1 MRAFAAKSEWNVT
14 SPVMEFHQRDKAGN
28 SKILETMTRY
38 FRVPT
43 SFEKFV
49 YLSQLQQALAIDT
62 AVRFWRSLKPHT
74 MGTLYWQLND
84 VWPSISWS
92 SIDHATGW
100 KTLHYHAR
108 RFYAPV
114 AMAPRI
120 VDGAL
125 LVSGLNDL
133 REPAPVDA
141 RVRRVDMD
149 GKVLDETMLSGT
161 IPADRAV
168 EIGKVAVPPGSGFFY
183 VIDARRRGEATWDET
198 LRTTVMVDKFKR
210 YDLPEAKVSLAD
222 GGTPGSFVLSTDKP
236 AFFVRIEASEYAGAF
251 DDASFALLPG
261 ETRTVTFRA
270 FDGPM
275 PSLADIAVNHVAETY
290 R

>member
-1 MRAFAAKSEWNVT
+1 MREFAPKSEWNVT

-43 SFEKFV
+43 TFEKFV

-108 RFYAPV
+108 RFYAPL
-114 AMAPRI
+114 AIAPRI
-120 VDGAL
+120 ENGRLIVM
-125 LVSGLNDL
+125 GLSDL
-133 REPAPVDA
+133 HEAAGLEV
-141 RVRRVDMD
+141 RVRRVDLD
-149 GKVLDETMLSGT
+149 GKVLDETTLSGT
-161 IPADRAV
+161 VPADRSA
-168 EIGKVAVPPGSGFFY
+168 EIGNVAVPSGSGFFY
-183 VIDARRRGEATWDET
+183 LLDGRKKGASAWDET

-210 YDLPEAKVSLAD
+210 YDLPQAKVTLVA
-222 GGTPGSFVLSTDKP
+222 GPTPGSFTLSADRP
-236 AFFVRIEASEYAGAF
+236 AFFVRPEASEFAGAF
-251 DDASFALLPG
+251 DDASFTLLPG
-261 ETRTVTFRA
+261 ETRTLTFRS
-270 FDGPM
+270 FDGRM
-275 PSLADIAVNHVAETY
+275 PGSGDIAVGHVAETY